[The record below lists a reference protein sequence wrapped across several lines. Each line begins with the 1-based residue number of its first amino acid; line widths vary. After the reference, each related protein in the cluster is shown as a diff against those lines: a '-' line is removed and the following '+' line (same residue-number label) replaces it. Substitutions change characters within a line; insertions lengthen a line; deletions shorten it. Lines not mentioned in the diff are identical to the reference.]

1 MIPERRQGTVQVTA
15 THSLNRAWLGQP
27 GLGRQVGHL
36 VSLVCLGATQTPTPR
51 LSRRLGLMPAIPVLP
66 LQRLLQGLAARWQ
79 WGRVAVMKGLQAL
92 EPELA
97 GRIPTF
103 ASALPRSG
111 CDNQEHPQGTWQPRR
126 VKATA
131 CPYQ

>member
-1 MIPERRQGTVQVTA
+1 MIPDRRQGTVQVTA

-27 GLGRQVGHL
+27 GLGMQVGHL
-36 VSLVCLGATQTPTPR
+36 VSPVRPGASQTSTPR
-51 LSRRLGLMPAIPVLP
+51 LSRLQGLMPVMP
-66 LQRLLQGLAARWQ
+66 LRQPLVQGLAARWR
-79 WGRVAVMKGLQAL
+79 WGRVAVMKGLRAL

-111 CDNQEHPQGTWQPRR
+111 CDNQERPQGTWHPRR
-126 VKATA
+126 VNVTA
-131 CPYQ
+131 CSYQ